1 MVSLKYI
8 KKKEN
13 RDQNQNLNK
22 TKENCDT
29 NVAAEEKYNNK
40 LSNSMMGLSRE
51 KYRTERKL
59 KRLKENKLWAG
70 QEFFLQI
77 GKKLKQ
83 LKEHVNV
90 L

>member
-59 KRLKENKLWAG
+59 KRLKENKLWSC

-77 GKKLKQ
+77 GNKLKQ

>member
-1 MVSLKYI
+1 MKWKRKTIVICTIVAAYNSKLSNSMVSLKYI

-59 KRLKENKLWAG
+59 KRLKEK
-70 QEFFLQI
+70 
-77 GKKLKQ
+77 
-83 LKEHVNV
+83 
-90 L
+90 

>member
-1 MVSLKYI
+1 
-8 KKKEN
+8 
-13 RDQNQNLNK
+13 
-22 TKENCDT
+22 
-29 NVAAEEKYNNK
+29 
-40 LSNSMMGLSRE
+40 MMGLSRE

-59 KRLKENKLWAG
+59 KRLKENKLWAR

-77 GKKLKQ
+77 GNKLKQ